1 MEAINNNHTLPIT
14 FTEVERSNVG
24 QALHNRILAS
34 FHNNNKP
41 WSNLLGPQP
50 VNNSNV
56 NISNNFNR
64 SVNALRPFDYML
76 TYFNSFIFEWLY
88 CTFNLSF
95 QQRQQKMAWQEQQS
109 TTFNASRRKTWA
121 ESSVFHGGFA
131 GEYHDH
137 RCPASGLGG
146 SSGAANTFKYE
157 RLSSSGHKL
166 FLPTIS
172 N

>member
-1 MEAINNNHTLPIT
+1 MKKKTTASQTHFSFTNLVYEIRWFNAIPI
-14 FTEVERSNVG
+14 F
-24 QALHNRILAS
+24 
-34 FHNNNKP
+34 
-41 WSNLLGPQP
+41 
-50 VNNSNV
+50 
-56 NISNNFNR
+56 
-64 SVNALRPFDYML
+64 
-76 TYFNSFIFEWLY
+76 
-88 CTFNLSF
+88 F

-109 TTFNASRRKTWA
+109 TSFNASRRKTWA